1 MNFFQSLIKS
11 RKLFP
16 LFSVGILL
24 FLIPLGTRVFIGG
37 AIEGFHEYEA
47 FFFYA
52 SDILVFIFL
61 IASLFFEGER
71 RIGRIIS
78 LAVFL
83 FCAGISVY
91 FSTSIA
97 LAIYSLSR
105 LLILAWLS
113 LNIGSLLK
121 KEGMVLMFAVV
132 ISISA
137 LTQAGVGIVQFS
149 KQGSVGL
156 SRFGETV
163 LISSQGSS
171 STVRAEGGRFLRA
184 YGTFPHPNVLAGFLA
199 IGLGALGYLYV
210 SCEEKIKEKFG
221 KEWTKRR
228 WKREDVIKAG
238 KIYFFSKYFFYRM
251 LIAGAFFVTTFGLA
265 VTFSRSGWIA
275 GLVVISLLT
284 FLTTMRSFGAG
295 LRFAVLVVACSVC
308 TYLILSPII
317 LPRADISKNEP
328 AVQDRLVYARIGFEI
343 ARDNPMGVGVGNQVL
358 YGVSDARY
366 KDHDLRYVWQWEPV
380 HNLYLL
386 IADEIGWIGVL
397 SFISFILVLAFRL
410 LRNRSRE
417 AVLAIALLAG
427 ILTAGLFDH
436 YLWTLQ
442 PGRLMLWVVV
452 GIAISQGSNTSG
464 QDS

>member
-1 MNFFQSLIKS
+1 
-11 RKLFP
+11 
-16 LFSVGILL
+16 
-24 FLIPLGTRVFIGG
+24 
-37 AIEGFHEYEA
+37 
-47 FFFYA
+47 
-52 SDILVFIFL
+52 
-61 IASLFFEGER
+61 
-71 RIGRIIS
+71 
-78 LAVFL
+78 
-83 FCAGISVY
+83 
-91 FSTSIA
+91 
-97 LAIYSLSR
+97 
-105 LLILAWLS
+105 LAWLS

-156 SRFGETV
+156 SRFGEPV

-221 KEWTKRR
+221 KEWAKRR
-228 WKREDVIKAG
+228 WKREDILKAG

-275 GLVVISLLT
+275 GLVVVSLLA
-284 FLTTMRSFGAG
+284 FLTMVRSFGAG
-295 LRFAVLVVACSVC
+295 LRLAVLVIACSVC

-452 GIAISQGSNTSG
+452 GLALSQVASNTRG